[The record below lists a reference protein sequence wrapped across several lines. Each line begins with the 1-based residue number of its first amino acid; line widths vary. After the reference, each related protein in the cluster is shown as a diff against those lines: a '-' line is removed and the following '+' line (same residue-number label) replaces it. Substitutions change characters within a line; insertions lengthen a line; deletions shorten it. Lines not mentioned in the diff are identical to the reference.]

1 LQVVPEEGEG
11 DMRVAL
17 VEELRGRVLHCVADQ
32 NGNHV
37 IQKIVE
43 CLPSDSIEFVL
54 EVRPR
59 SCLFLLN
66 THGSAPSLDQR
77 YVKPIHCG
85 FDMGFPF
92 PGPQG
97 FLV

>member
-1 LQVVPEEGEG
+1 VLQVVPEEGEG

-43 CLPSDSIEFVL
+43 CLPSDSIDFVL

-59 SCLFLLN
+59 SCSLLLKAQ
-66 THGSAPSLDQR
+66 GSAPSLDQQ
-77 YVKPIHCG
+77 YV
-85 FDMGFPF
+85 
-92 PGPQG
+92 
-97 FLV
+97 